1 MADESRS
8 AGWAPNQYVMEQKP
22 AKRSKKGSSTPGQS
36 LTPAAVAGADAMFPP
51 PDGKVF
57 LRRRGKQTGR
67 VRRFFG
73 SSGGRSSCDFDD
85 AAYFLDISGRARC
98 LQLRGDR
105 NRHPEHCAAFPQP
118 LSSILKREAA
128 FMFMLLGG
136 NEKKTR
142 KEVARGENLDRI
154 KELFGAGRFP
164 VVTTQV
170 FEGRPIAKVLG
181 LVCCRGFDSEEAFF
195 GMAALALKK
204 GAQGIIGY
212 SENVAFHPDGSK
224 YFSCFGTA
232 VMFAREAR
240 SDLAGFRE
248 PAASFST
255 QQFAGEPYAGQY
267 SRDTAAPASRPA
279 EEVFSAQPTEDED
292 PVLQRLLASQRRTPH
307 AEWQ

>member
-1 MADESRS
+1 
-8 AGWAPNQYVMEQKP
+8 
-22 AKRSKKGSSTPGQS
+22 
-36 LTPAAVAGADAMFPP
+36 
-51 PDGKVF
+51 
-57 LRRRGKQTGR
+57 
-67 VRRFFG
+67 
-73 SSGGRSSCDFDD
+73 
-85 AAYFLDISGRARC
+85 
-98 LQLRGDR
+98 
-105 NRHPEHCAAFPQP
+105 
-118 LSSILKREAA
+118 
-128 FMFMLLGG
+128 MFMLLGG

-142 KEVARGENLDRI
+142 KEAARDESLERV

-240 SDLAGFRE
+240 NDLVGARE
-248 PAASFST
+248 ATASFST
-255 QQFAGEPYAGQY
+255 QQFAGAPYAAQY
-267 SRDTAAPASRPA
+267 SRDTVEPASRA
-279 EEVFSAQPTEDED
+279 ASDGLVGQPSEDED
-292 PVLQRLLASQRRTPH
+292 PVLQRLLASQRRT
-307 AEWQ
+307 AGVEWQ